1 MIQLYA
7 SNFPVPVILINV
19 LTSRLNM
26 IREAWPTGCPTY
38 PHCQFSCNAHLK
50 PPGQLSQLHIDEDFP
65 VKGFFKPIKLQ
76 AVDLLVSAQSV
87 DGASVFHQ
95 IEARYPAL
103 LFKQQLVDQIE
114 KVYGVISDKMKE
126 ELNPLLELCIQVP
139 HFLSKGTIH

>member
-7 SNFPVPVILINV
+7 SNFPVPVIFINV

-50 PPGQLSQLHIDEDFP
+50 LPGQLSQLHIDEGFP

-76 AVDLLVSAQSV
+76 AVDLLVSVLNQWMELPR
-87 DGASVFHQ
+87 FTK
-95 IEARYPAL
+95 L
-103 LFKQQLVDQIE
+103 KQDIR
-114 KVYGVISDKMKE
+114 
-126 ELNPLLELCIQVP
+126 LC
-139 HFLSKGTIH
+139 SSSSS